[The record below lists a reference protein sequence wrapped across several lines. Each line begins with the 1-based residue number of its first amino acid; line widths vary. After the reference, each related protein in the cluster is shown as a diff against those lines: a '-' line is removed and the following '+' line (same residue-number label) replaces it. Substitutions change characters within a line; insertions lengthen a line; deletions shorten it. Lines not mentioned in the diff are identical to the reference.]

1 MARPKKNNRLQIEEK
16 EVDMTENAV
25 LDQETENK
33 EVILDGVQTE
43 IDLARLELEKTRLE
57 IEQKKHELELMKS
70 TPRREVEPWE
80 KDLMAKQ
87 VTMSNE
93 KSTLKEKIEKQK
105 AYDSVLV
112 TGRFMNRR
120 APGQPAKLCY
130 IKYETD
136 PVKWYTLEDGKVYT
150 IPRGFADQLNGGSE
164 EDPCY
169 YTPHFIQKP
178 GEMDPNRPESA
189 IHAIDTSNKK
199 YAFTPV
205 NF

>member
-1 MARPKKNNRLQIEEK
+1 MARPKKNNNVTVNEK
-16 EVDMTENAV
+16 EVDMTENAI
-25 LDQETENK
+25 LDQEKENK
-33 EVILDGVQTE
+33 EVILDSVQTE

-57 IEQKKHELELMKS
+57 IEQKKHELELMRS
-70 TPRREVEPWE
+70 NPRRELDPQES
-80 KDLMAKQ
+80 KLMEKQ
-87 VTMSNE
+87 VSMSNE

-130 IKYETD
+130 IKYESD
-136 PVKWYTLEDGKVYT
+136 PVKWYTLEDGKTYT

-164 EDPCY
+164 ADPCY

-189 IHAIDTSNKK
+189 IHDVDTSNKK